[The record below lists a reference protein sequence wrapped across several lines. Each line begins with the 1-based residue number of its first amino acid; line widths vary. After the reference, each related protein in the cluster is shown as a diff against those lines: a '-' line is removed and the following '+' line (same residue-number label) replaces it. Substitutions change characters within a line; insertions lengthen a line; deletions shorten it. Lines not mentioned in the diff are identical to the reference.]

1 MNRITSPIRR
11 RVLEWAIRTLG
22 RAIAASVRGL
32 LATGVSPTDIN
43 AMFRGRVAME
53 HADTVT
59 EHLLVL
65 QVLEH
70 PGARSRAELEIALG
84 DIEPLAIS
92 DALTAL
98 EAEDVIFTCGEQVW
112 ASRCVRHLDQ
122 LGLIAL

>member
-1 MNRITSPIRR
+1 MNRIISPIRM

-22 RAIAASVRGL
+22 RAITASAQGL
-32 LATGVSPTDIN
+32 LAAGVSPTDIN
-43 AMFRGRVAME
+43 AMFRGSVPVE
-53 HADTVT
+53 HTDTDT

-65 QVLEH
+65 QTLEQ
-70 PGARSRAELEIALG
+70 PGARSRAELEGALSDIA
-84 DIEPLAIS
+84 PLAIS

-98 EAEDVIFTCGEQVW
+98 EAEDVIVTGCEQVW